1 MMDLK
6 IYRQMLNSLNEGVY
20 FVDTDRK
27 ITFWN
32 KGASLITGFSAE
44 EVTGSYCHQN
54 LLNHVDAEGNK
65 LCFQGCPLQ
74 ATLCDQMER
83 SAQVF
88 LHHKAGHRVP
98 VQVKTMPLYDD
109 ADVFIGSIEVFS
121 DQQKTIHTELTRDD
135 LYSIAFTDA
144 LSEIPNR
151 RFAEMQ
157 LKKNRLELEETGTP
171 YSIAIIDIDFFKH
184 VNDTHGHD
192 IGDEIIRIVAKTL
205 SRSVRS
211 TDVVARWGGEEFI
224 LIMMG
229 LTADSLPAVLEKV
242 RMLVENSVYRSE
254 ALQLSVTVS
263 IGGATAQIDRDPDD
277 LFKQADR
284 NLYQAKREGR
294 NCVRV

>member
-20 FVDTDRK
+20 FVDPDRK

-32 KGASLITGFSAE
+32 KGAALITGFSAD
-44 EVTGSYCHQN
+44 EVTGTYCHSN

-65 LCFQGCPLQ
+65 LCFLGCPLH
-74 ATLCDQMER
+74 ATILDQQER
-83 SAQVF
+83 SALVY

-98 VQVKTMPLYDD
+98 VQVKTMPLFDD
-109 ADVFIGSIEVFS
+109 TDTFIGSIEVFS
-121 DQQKTIHTELTRDD
+121 DQQKPILHELSKDD

-144 LSEIPNR
+144 LTEIPNR

-157 LKKNRLELEETGTP
+157 LKKLRLELDDTQAP
-171 YSIAIIDIDFFKH
+171 YSIAIVDIDHFKL
-184 VNDTHGHD
+184 VNDTYGHD
-192 IGDEIIRIVAKTL
+192 IGDEILRIVAKTL
-205 SRSVRS
+205 SHSVRS

-224 LIMMG
+224 LILNG
-229 LTADSLPAVLEKV
+229 LAENSLPTVLEKV
-242 RMLVENSVYRSE
+242 RMLVEHSVYRSE
-254 ALQLSVTVS
+254 SIELSVTIS
-263 IGGATAQIDRDPDD
+263 IGGATAQADRTPED